1 MTYQEIIKEWN
12 DEVDKFNQ
20 WDSLG
25 EDEKVEFAFRLGVS
39 KNEKIK
45 KLSDA
50 LSYAIKELECSGYC
64 YDHPSLVK
72 LRKLEVLI

>member
-1 MTYQEIIKEWN
+1 M
-12 DEVDKFNQ
+12 
-20 WDSLG
+20 
-25 EDEKVEFAFRLGVS
+25 EFAFSLGVS
-39 KNEKIK
+39 KKEKIK

-72 LRKLEVLI
+72 LRKLEELI